1 MPVIP
6 FALELVAL
14 QRLTTAAFGTLA
26 AGEPALAAIFGVALL
41 GERLNL
47 VQVAGIGVVIIAAVA
62 AERTG
67 KRFTTSNRS
76 KNSTSDSTL

>member
-1 MPVIP
+1 MLG
-6 FALELVAL
+6 ALI
-14 QRLTTAAFGTLA
+14 RLTAVAFGTLS

-47 VQVAGIGVVIIAAVA
+47 VQVAGIGIVIIAAVA

-67 KRFTTSNRS
+67 RRPTKSVPVNA
-76 KNSTSDSTL
+76 